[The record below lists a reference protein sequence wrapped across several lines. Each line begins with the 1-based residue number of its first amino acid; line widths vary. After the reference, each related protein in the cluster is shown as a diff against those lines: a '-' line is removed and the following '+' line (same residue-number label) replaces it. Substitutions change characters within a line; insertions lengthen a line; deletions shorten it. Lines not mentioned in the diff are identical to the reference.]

1 MIHGATLTVRVARIE
16 ALTPVVKR
24 FTLVPAETD
33 RLPPFS
39 AGAHITTFVECD
51 GRLLERNYSLCN
63 DPFTRNV
70 YQIAIRKS
78 DSSQGGSAYWHDH
91 IRGGDIVH
99 ISLPKN
105 HFPLSQRAKHHVF
118 LAAGIGITPFLPM
131 MAELRARSGSFE
143 LHYAT
148 KSRALCAFREEIET
162 RYPESRFY
170 FSEEGTRLS
179 PQVLCGARVG
189 THMYLCGPAS
199 FIEEFSR
206 YAEAIGFPKSN
217 IHAERFTAPPP
228 ENPRPFRVS
237 LCKSGLDVEIGAHE
251 TLLAALLRAGVRV
264 RYACRAG
271 GCGTC
276 EIGVVDGEVEHRD
289 FYLTEEEKATN
300 RSIIACVSRA
310 AGDRLVLDL

>member
-1 MIHGATLTVRVARIE
+1 MSHDAMLTVHVAQIDE
-16 ALTPVVKR
+16 LTPVVKR
-24 FTLVPAETD
+24 FTLVPAKTD

-39 AGAHITTFVECD
+39 PGAHITTFVEHD
-51 GRLLERNYSLCN
+51 GRILERNYSLCN
-63 DPFTRNV
+63 HPFMRNV

-78 DSSQGGSAYWHDH
+78 DRSQGGSAYWHDH
-91 IRGGDIVH
+91 IRVGDVVR
-99 ISLPKN
+99 ISPPKN
-105 HFPLSQRAKHHVF
+105 HFPLSQRARHHVF

-143 LHYAT
+143 LHYAAR
-148 KSRALCAFREEIET
+148 SRSLCAFLEDIEAL
-162 RYPESRFY
+162 YPESRVY

-189 THMYLCGPAS
+189 THVYLCGPNS
-199 FIEEFSR
+199 FIEEFSQ
-206 YAEAIGFPKSN
+206 YAEALGFPKSN
-217 IHAERFTAPPP
+217 IHAERFTAPTP

-237 LCKSGLDVEIGAHE
+237 LCKSGREVEVEAHE

-276 EIGVVDGEVEHRD
+276 EIGVVKGEVEHRD
-289 FYLTEEEKATN
+289 FYLTDEEKASN

>member
-1 MIHGATLTVRVARIE
+1 MSQDAMLTVQVARIDVM
-16 ALTPVVKR
+16 TPMVKR
-24 FTLVPAETD
+24 FTLVPAGID

-63 DPFTRNV
+63 DPLTRNV
-70 YQIAIRKS
+70 YQIAIRRS
-78 DSSQGGSAYWHDH
+78 EHSQGGSAYWHDH
-91 IRGGDIVH
+91 VRVGDIVR
-99 ISLPKN
+99 ISPPKN
-105 HFPLSQRAKHHVF
+105 HFPLSQRARHHVF
-118 LAAGIGITPFLPM
+118 LAAGIGITPFLSM

-143 LHYAT
+143 LHYAAT
-148 KSRALCAFREEIET
+148 SRLLCAFRDEIEA
-162 RYPESRFY
+162 RYPETRFY

-179 PQVLCGARVG
+179 PSVLAGARVG
-189 THMYLCGPAS
+189 THVYLCGPAS
-199 FIEEFSR
+199 FIDEFSR
-206 YAEAIGFPKSN
+206 HAEALGFPRSN
-217 IHAERFTAPPP
+217 IHAERFTAPTL
-228 ENPRPFRVS
+228 ENPRPFRVW
-237 LCKSGLDVEIGAHE
+237 LCKSRREVEVGAHE

-276 EIGVVDGEVEHRD
+276 EIGLVEGEVEHRD
-289 FYLTEEEKATN
+289 FYLTEEEKASN